1 VTVLSPFVPLLFMG
15 EEYGED
21 APFQFFTDH
30 IDKLIADATR
40 EGRRS
45 EFASFTSFAAEEIPD
60 PQDPQTFERSK
71 LTRRV
76 DPELADLYSRLLA
89 LRRRLPPADPD
100 AIDFDEAARW
110 LRVRRGRFELI
121 ANFSSERRS
130 IPCRGGTVELATHG
144 EPAIDNGTVEL
155 EPMSGALIA

>member
-1 VTVLSPFVPLLFMG
+1 MG

-30 IDKLIADATR
+30 IDPLIADATR
-40 EGRRS
+40 DGRRA

-60 PQDPQTFERSK
+60 PQDPDTFERSK
-71 LTRRV
+71 LTRRR
-76 DPELADLYSRLLA
+76 DDELADLYSRLLEV
-89 LRRRLPPADPD
+89 RRRLPPAEPD
-100 AIDFDEAARW
+100 AIDFDEEARW

-121 ANFSSERRS
+121 ANFSSARRS
-130 IPCRGGTVELATHG
+130 IGCRGTSVELATHR
-144 EPAIDNGTVEL
+144 EPVVSDGAVEL